1 MRQLQARRRQTIVT
15 RMMKMPALV
24 LCAAA
29 LTLPGCAV
37 LDRLNGRPKAPP
49 AAETPAEAPLAT
61 EIAVPVE
68 TTPLGSGGQSPD
80 ALDTTSTAEKEA
92 ALAAPAPA
100 AGGELGRQVVALG
113 SPIEQGLWVQT
124 SLVTAVTQGSVRA
137 PNGQTLA
144 VELRPGTGAALM
156 SLAAYQ
162 ALGIALTD
170 LPELVIFG
178 S

>member
-1 MRQLQARRRQTIVT
+1 MMRTPL
-15 RMMKMPALV
+15 L
-24 LCAAA
+24 LCCVAA
-29 LTLPGCAV
+29 LALPGCAV
-37 LDRLNGRPKAPP
+37 LDRLQGRPKAAPVP
-49 AAETPAEAPLAT
+49 EAPLEAPLAT

-68 TTPLGSGGQSPD
+68 TTPLGATGQSPE
-80 ALDTTSTAEKEA
+80 ALDTTSAAEKEA
-92 ALAAPAPA
+92 ALAAPAPS

-113 SPIEQGLWVQT
+113 SPADPGLWVQT
-124 SLVTAVTQGSVRA
+124 SLVAAVTKGSVRA
-137 PNGQTLA
+137 PNGQTLS
-144 VELRPGTGAALM
+144 VELRPGSGAALM